1 MLRRL
6 APYLIAAA
14 VALTSTLGLV
24 SRPATGAPT
33 GHADYVV
40 IAGAA
45 GLRWDDVN
53 PDDTPTLWALA
64 QQGSIGAL
72 SVTSAHTPTCP
83 ADGWLTLGAG
93 DFAVRTPGRVDQ
105 ACPTTP
111 VRIQTPDRIGA
122 NLPDQ
127 ETDVAALNRKEP
139 YGAQLG
145 GLADAVRCT
154 AAVGPGAAIAAAR
167 PYGRVD
173 RYQATLPEHPEGLLS
188 GCVLSI
194 VDLGTIAGNAS
205 QVRQAAARQ
214 ADQTLA
220 KVLASRPPR
229 SLVIVA
235 GLSDTDLSSRL
246 HVAIADGP
254 GYPAGWLSSSS
265 TSRAGYLQLVD
276 LAPTV
281 LTALNKPNPTKLF
294 AGQPAT
300 SIAGRPADLATAVSR
315 LSDADRE
322 ASAQRQVTGWFLTFL
337 TGFEPLLFL
346 AMVPFLRRAR
356 PYARPP

>member
-53 PDDTPTLWALA
+53 PDDAPTLWALA

-111 VRIQTPDRIGA
+111 VRIQTPDQIGA

-145 GLADAVRCT
+145 ALADAVRCT
-154 AAVGPGAAIAAAR
+154 AAVGPGAAAGAAR
-167 PYGRVD
+167 P
-173 RYQATLPEHPEGLLS
+173 
-188 GCVLSI
+188 
-194 VDLGTIAGNAS
+194 AGP
-205 QVRQAAARQ
+205 AARRQ
-214 ADQTLA
+214 PRPPGAPPAPQCRR
-220 KVLASRPPR
+220 VLAT
-229 SLVIVA
+229 V
-235 GLSDTDLSSRL
+235 GL
-246 HVAIADGP
+246 
-254 GYPAGWLSSSS
+254 
-265 TSRAGYLQLVD
+265 
-276 LAPTV
+276 
-281 LTALNKPNPTKLF
+281 
-294 AGQPAT
+294 
-300 SIAGRPADLATAVSR
+300 
-315 LSDADRE
+315 
-322 ASAQRQVTGWFLTFL
+322 
-337 TGFEPLLFL
+337 
-346 AMVPFLRRAR
+346 
-356 PYARPP
+356 

>member
-111 VRIQTPDRIGA
+111 VRIQTPDQIGA

-145 GLADAVRCT
+145 ALADAVRCT
-154 AAVGPGAAIAAAR
+154 AAVGPGAAVAPAR
-167 PYGRVD
+167 PHGRGGPD
-173 RYQATLPEHPEGLLS
+173 APGLPGDPPALLS
-188 GCVLSI
+188 ERVLSI
-194 VDLGTIAGNAS
+194 V
-205 QVRQAAARQ
+205 
-214 ADQTLA
+214 
-220 KVLASRPPR
+220 RP
-229 SLVIVA
+229 
-235 GLSDTDLSSRL
+235 G
-246 HVAIADGP
+246 
-254 GYPAGWLSSSS
+254 
-265 TSRAGYLQLVD
+265 
-276 LAPTV
+276 
-281 LTALNKPNPTKLF
+281 
-294 AGQPAT
+294 
-300 SIAGRPADLATAVSR
+300 AVSR
-315 LSDADRE
+315 
-322 ASAQRQVTGWFLTFL
+322 G
-337 TGFEPLLFL
+337 G
-346 AMVPFLRRAR
+346 
-356 PYARPP
+356 PPGPGAAGPPAA